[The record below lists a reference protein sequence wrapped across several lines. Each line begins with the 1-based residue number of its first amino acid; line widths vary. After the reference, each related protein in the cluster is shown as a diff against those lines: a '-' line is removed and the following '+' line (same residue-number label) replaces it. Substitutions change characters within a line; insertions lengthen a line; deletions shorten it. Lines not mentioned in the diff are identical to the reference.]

1 MEEGRFR
8 RVRERLCR
16 VQVNSEQVSLESLSE
31 ADEQLCGPD
40 IVLDLFFV
48 FQGSALF
55 SIMGHLRLLTVLN
68 KYTTNPTMTITV
80 K

>member
-1 MEEGRFR
+1 
-8 RVRERLCR
+8 
-16 VQVNSEQVSLESLSE
+16 VSLESLSE

-68 KYTTNPTMTITV
+68 KYTTNPTMTIPV
-80 K
+80 KWTYRSAFSLTMQKNQGRIF